1 MDSHRLTH
9 QRRLRDWIPFGLGQP
24 KPRHFREM
32 LRVLLAN
39 RDNLSHAWKVVS
51 RGACDA
57 CAPGASGFRDAT
69 LQGLHWCL
77 PRLHLLR
84 LHTLPVL
91 DARIL
96 GDAAGLALLNNA
108 HLQTLGRLPFPV
120 LRERGQT
127 GFRRISWESASAR
140 IARRIRSTDPR
151 RVAFFLSSGDLTHEV
166 DYVAQKV
173 ARFLGTNHIDTA
185 ARCSLAPSVSA
196 MKATLGLAD
205 STCGYQDWVGTD
217 LLVFFG
223 VNPAEDQPVA
233 MRHLSEAKLRGTR
246 VVLVNP
252 LLEPGMRKHWDPSKP
267 LSALFGSHPA
277 DHWFPVAQGGDVA
290 FLLGTLKVLLGADWV
305 AQAFLSDHTTGV
317 EALRSQVEG
326 LDWGAL
332 EAGSGLTQA
341 HMRAF
346 AELLHG
352 ASHAVLVWGMGV
364 TRYSGDAVQMIL
376 NLALTQGWLGRDHC
390 GLMPMGAEACVH
402 TENGLGTD
410 PAAFPGAQPVN
421 AENAARLAA
430 EYGFPAP
437 DWPGFSGHA
446 MVDAC
451 AEGQLDVFYCVGG
464 RFLRTLSQGTAEA
477 LTRVPLRVHQSAML
491 TEQMFLEPGEEVI
504 LLPAKT
510 QYEQEGGGIQTSSE
524 RSVIFSPELRRSNI
538 GEARA
543 AWEIL
548 RDLAVEVDPERA
560 ALFGCESGQKIRG
573 EMARVVPRYAGIEH
587 AQESQDH
594 LPIPIGGAQLCEGGR
609 CPTADGKA
617 RLRTVRLP
625 EPTHCN
631 TFVLSTR
638 RGKPVT
644 PPFDGARD
652 PWIGAERDAV
662 FIAES
667 DAVKLELQPGDPVLL
682 RNALGSYEG
691 RVWIAP
697 IAPGNLQAFWPESDG
712 IIART
717 RGDAS
722 GRVPGYT
729 ADVRLEKIRPETR
742 HPKPFATP
750 RDARSS
756 DGF

>member
-1 MDSHRLTH
+1 
-9 QRRLRDWIPFGLGQP
+9 
-24 KPRHFREM
+24 M
-32 LRVLLAN
+32 LRVFLAN
-39 RDNLSHAWKVVS
+39 RDNLSHAWKVLS
-51 RGACDA
+51 RGACDG

-69 LQGLHWCL
+69 LQGLHWCS

-91 DARIL
+91 DERIL

-108 HLQTLGRLPFPV
+108 HLQTLGRLPFPA

-127 GFRRISWESASAR
+127 GFRRISWETASAR

-185 ARCSLAPSVSA
+185 ARCSHAPSVSA
-196 MKATLGLAD
+196 MMATLGSAD
-205 STCGYQDWVGTD
+205 STCGYKDWVGTD

-223 VNPAEDQPVA
+223 ANPAEDEPA
-233 MRHLSEAKLRGTR
+233 SMKHLYAAKQQGAR

-252 LLEPGMRKHWDPSKP
+252 LLEPGMRKHWEPSKP
-267 LSALFGSHPA
+267 LSALVGSHLA
-277 DHWFPVAQGGDVA
+277 DNWFPVNQGGDVA

-305 AQAFLSDHTTGV
+305 ARAFLSAHTTGF
-317 EALRSQVEG
+317 EALRSQVDG
-326 LDWGAL
+326 LDWDAL
-332 EAGSGLTQA
+332 EAGSGLSRA

-352 ASHAVLVWGMGV
+352 ASNAVLVWGMGV

-376 NLALTQGWLGRDHC
+376 NLALTQGWLGRDRC
-390 GLMPMGAEACVH
+390 GLMPMGAESCVH
-402 TENGLGTD
+402 AQIGLGADAT
-410 PAAFPGAQPVN
+410 AFPDAQPVT
-421 AENAARLAA
+421 AQNAARLAA
-430 EYGFPAP
+430 EYGFPVP
-437 DWPGFSGHA
+437 DWPGFSGHE
-446 MVDAC
+446 MVEAC
-451 AEGQLDVFYCVGG
+451 AKGQLDLFYCVGG
-464 RFLRTLSQGTAEA
+464 RFLRTLSQGTADA
-477 LTRVPLRVHQSAML
+477 LTKVPLRVHQAAVL

-510 QYEQEGGGIQTSSE
+510 QYEQDGGGIQTSSE
-524 RSVIFSPELRRSNI
+524 RRVIFSPELRRSDI

-548 RDLAVEVDPERA
+548 RDLAVALDPERA
-560 ALFGCESGQKIRG
+560 ALFGCESGRKIR
-573 EMARVVPRYAGIEH
+573 EEIARVVPGYAGVEH
-587 AQESQDH
+587 AHQWRDPFK
-594 LPIPIGGAQLCEGGR
+594 LGGARLCEGGR

-617 RLRTVRLP
+617 RLRSVRLP
-625 EPTHCN
+625 EPNHARI
-631 TFVLSTR
+631 FELSTR

-644 PPFDGARD
+644 PPVDGARD
-652 PWIGAERDAV
+652 PWTGVERDAV

-667 DAVKLELQPGDPVLL
+667 DAVKLRLQPGDPVLL
-682 RNALGSYEG
+682 SNALGSYEG
-691 RVWIAP
+691 RVFIAP
-697 IAPGNLQAFWPESDG
+697 LAPGNLQAFWPESDR
-712 IIART
+712 IILRAGR
-717 RGDAS
+717 DS
-722 GRVPGYT
+722 CGRVPGYT
-729 ADVRLEKIRPETR
+729 ADVSLEKICLETR
-742 HPKPFATP
+742 LPKPFATP

>member
-9 QRRLRDWIPFGLGQP
+9 QRRLRDWIPFGLGQA

-32 LRVLLAN
+32 LRVFLAN
-39 RDNLSHAWKVVS
+39 RDNLSHAWKVLS
-51 RGACDA
+51 RGGCDG
-57 CAPGASGFRDAT
+57 CAPGASGFNDAT
-69 LQGLHWCL
+69 LHGFHWCL
-77 PRLHLLR
+77 PRFQLLR

-91 DARIL
+91 DERIL

-127 GFRRISWESASAR
+127 GFLRISWETASAR
-140 IARRIRSTDPR
+140 IARRIQSTDPR

-166 DYVAQKV
+166 EYVAQKV

-196 MKATLGLAD
+196 MKATLGVAD
-205 STCGYQDWVGTD
+205 STCGYQDWLGAD

-233 MRHLSEAKLRGTR
+233 MRHLSAAKRRGAR

-252 LLEPGMRKHWDPSKP
+252 LLEPGMRKHWEPSRP

-290 FLLGTLKVLLGADWV
+290 FLLGTLKVLLGEDWV
-305 AQAFLSDHTTGV
+305 AHWFLSAHTTGI
-317 EALRSQVEG
+317 EALRSQVDG

-332 EAGSGLTQA
+332 EAGSGLSRA

-352 ASHAVLVWGMGV
+352 ASNAVFVWGMGV
-364 TRYSGDAVQMIL
+364 NRYSGDAVQMIL
-376 NLALTQGWLGRDHC
+376 NLALTQGWLGRDRC

-402 TENGLGTD
+402 AENALGAD
-410 PAAFPGAQPVN
+410 PTAFPGSQPVTPQ
-421 AENAARLAA
+421 NAALLAA
-430 EYGFPAP
+430 EYGFPGP

-446 MVDAC
+446 MVEAC

-464 RFLRTLSQGTAEA
+464 RFLRTLSQGTAEG
-477 LTRVPLRVHQSAML
+477 LTRVPLRVHQSAVL

-510 QYEQEGGGIQTSSE
+510 QYEQDGGGIQTSSE
-524 RSVIFSPELRRSNI
+524 RRVIFSPELRRSDI

-548 RDLAVEVDPERA
+548 RDLAVAVDPERA
-560 ALFGCESGQKIRG
+560 GLFGCESAQRIRE
-573 EMARVVPRYAGIEH
+573 EMARVVPRYAGVEH
-587 AQESQDH
+587 AGESKGRF
-594 LPIPIGGAQLCEGGR
+594 PIPLVGARLCEGGL

-617 RLRTVRLP
+617 RLRTVRLA
-625 EPTHCN
+625 EAKDGD

-644 PPFDGARD
+644 PPLDGTRD
-652 PWIGAERDAV
+652 PWIGAERDAIFV
-662 FIAES
+662 AES
-667 DAVKLELQPGDPVLL
+667 DAVKLQLQPGDAVLL

-697 IAPGNLQAFWPESDG
+697 IAPGNLQAFWPESDR
-712 IIART
+712 IIPRAGR
-717 RGDAS
+717 DSS